1 MLKDIVA
8 RNALRARELN
18 RPEPD
23 KPLSRTNVYP
33 QDEAAASAGISIKLL
48 GKIER
53 GLQNTTLKTIR
64 KLKFGYNLRDYELL
78 DENGGIEGAQPCYAT
93 LNCFARYCV
102 KRSDHTPDTEPSHL
116 LDDLD
121 NELLDHFTLE
131 RIETLAVRQHMKE
144 EKLANGNIAR
154 SS

>member
-23 KPLSRTNVYP
+23 KPLSRANICS
-33 QDEAAASAGISIKLL
+33 QEEAAARAGISLKLI

-53 GLQNTTLKTIR
+53 GVQNTTLQSIR
-64 KLKFGYNLRDYELL
+64 KLKFGYNLQDYELF
-78 DENGGIEGAQPCYAT
+78 DENGGIEGVQPCYAT
-93 LNCFARYCV
+93 FNLFVRYCV
-102 KRSDHTPDTEPSHL
+102 KRPDDTPDTEPSHL

-131 RIETLAVRQHMKE
+131 RIEAIAARQRMKK
-144 EKLANGNIAR
+144 EKLTKG
-154 SS
+154 